1 MDTDM
6 ESDTEPPQPTSD
18 HVVLQS
24 TRDTGPFE
32 KELGELGVWSV
43 SSAKSGAGISHLRD
57 GNLDTFWQSDG
68 AQPIRPTGCLPTY
81 SIHSFIPL
89 RLSFSRIQFQ
99 DVTKVS
105 EVSLYLSESLDESY
119 TPCKVAISIGTSFQE
134 LDQLDVIEVSK
145 PEGWVCIRLEDEQS
159 GQGFVLTEVVQ
170 IAIVESHL
178 SGKDTHVRQV
188 KIFGPIT

>member
-68 AQPIRPTGCLPTY
+68 AQPHLI
-81 SIHSFIPL
+81 
-89 RLSFSRIQFQ
+89 RIQFQ

>member
-1 MDTDM
+1 M
-6 ESDTEPPQPTSD
+6 E
-18 HVVLQS
+18 
-24 TRDTGPFE
+24 RY
-32 KELGELGVWSV
+32 
-43 SSAKSGAGISHLRD
+43 
-57 GNLDTFWQSDG
+57 NLVQVNFYG
-68 AQPIRPTGCLPTY
+68 AQPLYTVQSASVFPSMMRIHRERQLTVIRPTGCLPTY